1 MPKKVVAVA
10 IDMES
15 EDFRTV
21 TFTYRV
27 SEGSQNRD
35 LAWFRREITRRIG
48 SGYYVQAVLID
59 PTPSDVEYVKDF
71 GPVPEYF

>member
-27 SEGSQNRD
+27 SEESQNRD
-35 LAWFRREITRRIG
+35 LAWFHREITRRIG
-48 SGYYVQAVLID
+48 SGYFVQGVLID
-59 PTPSDVEYVKDF
+59 PTQGEIEALDNF

>member
-1 MPKKVVAVA
+1 MPNKVVAVA

-27 SEGSQNRD
+27 SEGSQHRD
-35 LAWFRREITRRIG
+35 LAWFRREIVRRIG
-48 SGYYVQAVLID
+48 SGYYLQAVLLD
-59 PTPSDVEYVKDF
+59 PTPSEIRYVEDF